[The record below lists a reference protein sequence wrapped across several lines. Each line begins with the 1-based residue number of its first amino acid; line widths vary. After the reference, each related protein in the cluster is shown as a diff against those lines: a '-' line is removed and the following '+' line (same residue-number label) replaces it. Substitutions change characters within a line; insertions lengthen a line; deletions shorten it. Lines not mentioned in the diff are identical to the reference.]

1 MKVGMAILIFAAGLG
16 ACSKGVGTLV
26 TTNQSNTN
34 AGTAI
39 SPGSQAGA
47 IGSSTTGASTIALT
61 TDPQAALFLAQLITQ
76 LSNTSLLNT
85 ISNDIDTEAL
95 SLADTTADADVEQA
109 QKSEIS
115 AFINYF
121 FSNPDMVISGKT
133 CSHITDHMDVRIS
146 RAQNWLSYMDGRLG
160 CIDKAA
166 PSIGACWG
174 AASATDATRPY
185 GAWKQVQSILTAVVA
200 QVQNNETTVKDLCKT
215 YFAQNPAATINKVD
229 FLAAITAIVVSA
241 GTTIAA
247 GATVDPTQ
255 ADSSATLSSL
265 VSHADLAQNTQVL
278 VQQAWTLHSQL
289 ISDLKYTARICT
301 SKLPLEE
308 RKPFEA
314 CWMAVSPTLPV
325 TTSTESVTP

>member
-1 MKVGMAILIFAAGLG
+1 MKMGTAILILASGLG
-16 ACSKGVGTLV
+16 ACSKGVGALV
-26 TTNQSNTN
+26 TASQSNTN
-34 AGTAI
+34 AATAI

-47 IGSSTTGASTIALT
+47 ISSSMTGASAIALIT
-61 TDPQAALFLAQLITQ
+61 NPQAALFLTQLMTQ

-85 ISNDIDTEAL
+85 VSNDIDTKAL
-95 SLADTTADADVEQA
+95 SLADTTGDADVEQA

-121 FSNPDMVISGKT
+121 FSNPDMVISEKT
-133 CSHITDHMDVRIS
+133 CAHITDHMDVRIS
-146 RAQNWLSYMDGRLG
+146 HVKNWLSYMDGRLG

-174 AASATDATRPY
+174 TSATDATHPY
-185 GAWKQVQSILTAVVA
+185 GAWKQVQSILTAVIA
-200 QVQNNETTVKDLCKT
+200 QVQNNETTVKDLCTT
-215 YFAQNPAATINKVD
+215 YFMQNPTATINKVD
-229 FLAAITAIVVSA
+229 FLAAVTAIAVSA
-241 GTTIAA
+241 GTTFAA
-247 GATVDPTQ
+247 GATVDPIQ
-255 ADSSATLSSL
+255 ADPSATLSSL
-265 VSHADLAQNTQVL
+265 VSNADLAENTQVL

-289 ISDLKYTARICT
+289 IAGLKYTARICT

-314 CWMAVSPTLPV
+314 CWMAVSPILPV